1 MTYPQS
7 YFDTLT
13 KVIEYNNQTYFWIV
27 IAFIF
32 FTLLAIFFPKE
43 KMMNLSLQNT
53 TFFANNF
60 HSYFGIDGQE

>member
-13 KVIEYNNQTYFWIV
+13 KV